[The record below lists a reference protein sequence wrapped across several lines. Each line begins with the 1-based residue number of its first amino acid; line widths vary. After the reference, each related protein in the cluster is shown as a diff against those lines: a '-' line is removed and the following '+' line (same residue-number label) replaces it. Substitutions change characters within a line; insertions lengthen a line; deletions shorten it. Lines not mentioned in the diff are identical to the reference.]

1 MVDVDTGSFL
11 VIGLT
16 AALAATLV
24 TFGGRWIFV
33 PVVVLELLLGILIGP
48 DILGL
53 AQSDQF
59 VTFFSN
65 LGLGMLFFFA
75 GYEIDFERIRG
86 EPLKLALAGWVIS
99 LVLAYSLGGLL
110 ALAGIV
116 LSLLFVGSAMATTA
130 IGTLIPILDDAGELK
145 TRFGTYLLA
154 AGAVGEFGP
163 ILLITFLFSSD
174 TPLTSG
180 AVLMLFIVVAV
191 FAAVFA
197 VRFVGLGWE
206 KIEGAM
212 ETSAQLPIRISV
224 VLVFAL
230 AYLAADLGLDL
241 LLGGFVAG
249 IITRLALRGRE
260 VAIFE
265 SKLSAIGYG
274 FLIPFFFVVSG
285 VNFDM
290 SALVDDPKRAVLVP
304 VFVLLFLVVRGV
316 PAMLLYRKILA
327 FRDRAALAFFSATE
341 LPLVVAITTIAVSE
355 GHMRVTTS
363 AALVGAAVLS
373 TAVYPLVGLR
383 LRGSR
388 DDPEGA

>member
-11 VIGLT
+11 AIGFT

-24 TFGGRWIFV
+24 TFGGRWVAV
-33 PVVVLELLLGILIGP
+33 PVVVLEILLGIVIGP
-48 DILGL
+48 DVLDI

-59 VTFFSN
+59 ITFFSN

-75 GYEIDFERIRG
+75 GYEIDFERVRG
-86 EPLKLALAGWVIS
+86 APLKLAVVGWLIT
-99 LVLAYSLGGLL
+99 LVLAYSIGGLL

-116 LSLLFVGSAMATTA
+116 LSLLFTGSAMATTA

-163 ILLITFLFSSD
+163 ILLITFLFSAD
-174 TPLTSG
+174 TPLTSAG
-180 AVLMLFIVVAV
+180 VLTLFIIVAV

-197 VRFVGLGWE
+197 VRIVGIGWE
-206 KIEGAM
+206 QIQGAM
-212 ETSAQLPIRISV
+212 DTSAQLPVRVSV

-230 AYLAADLGLDL
+230 AYLASDLGLDL

-249 IITRLALRGRE
+249 IITRLALKGRE
-260 VAIFE
+260 VQIFE
-265 SKLSAIGYG
+265 SKLSAVGYG

-285 VNFDM
+285 VNFDV
-290 SALVDDPKRAVLVP
+290 SALLDDPPRAALVP
-304 VFVLLFLVVRGV
+304 IFFVLFLIVRGV
-316 PAMLLYRKILA
+316 PAMVLYRHVLA
-327 FRDRAALAFFSATE
+327 VRDRVALAFFSATE

-355 GHMRVTTS
+355 GHMEVTTS

-373 TAVYPLVGLR
+373 TAVYPLLGLR
-383 LRGSR
+383 TRGSGVA
-388 DDPEGA
+388 PEGA